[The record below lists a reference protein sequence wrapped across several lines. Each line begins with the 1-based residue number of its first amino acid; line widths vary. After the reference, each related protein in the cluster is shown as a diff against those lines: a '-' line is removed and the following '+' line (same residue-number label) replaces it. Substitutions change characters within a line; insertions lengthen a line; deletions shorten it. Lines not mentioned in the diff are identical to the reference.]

1 MYKMGAYLKNMQ
13 WLFVFALYVQWN
25 MVFSSGK
32 QGWRMVP
39 VLYTVFIM
47 QLFMFFYIYKNSHY
61 WQRSLRAAWPAG
73 VGIEQEK
80 EMGWLINH
88 NNRDVVGIL
97 VGLSHKDLL
106 GYSVHTRQ
114 NAHLKGQSNEIFDLH
129 FFHHSNQFVPLIN
142 KFKYFRF
149 LLRFR

>member
-1 MYKMGAYLKNMQ
+1 M
-13 WLFVFALYVQWN
+13 
-25 MVFSSGK
+25 
-32 QGWRMVP
+32 
-39 VLYTVFIM
+39 
-47 QLFMFFYIYKNSHY
+47 
-61 WQRSLRAAWPAG
+61 RAAWPAG
-73 VGIEQEK
+73 VAIEQEK

-129 FFHHSNQFVPLIN
+129 FFSSFKPVCATDQLVEIFSFFVKIS
-142 KFKYFRF
+142 
-149 LLRFR
+149 LR